1 MLAALSLRKQS
12 IKAANLKSSQAFF
25 PPFLHKQLKK
35 LLSKWSGLK
44 GDLLQDRQ
52 VCCLQEE
59 CMSALFSLEVLQAGA
74 VKGLILTHKEPPY
87 SCEDW
92 PGTQCS
98 GWRCAWCTARS
109 TPSPTRWS
117 PPAARTWTE
126 GPGWPAPEWPP
137 VALLVQQ
144 KWAFGQYAQYP
155 VLSDRSTM
163 CLHVPMSVCVFSFK
177 SIVNVFTCATERVYV
192 CVNVF
197 VCVCVCERERECMWC
212 CKFVTV
218 DRTGIL

>member
-1 MLAALSLRKQS
+1 MCYRTRKYTVYRRVRAS
-12 IKAANLKSSQAFF
+12 
-25 PPFLHKQLKK
+25 
-35 LLSKWSGLK
+35 
-44 GDLLQDRQ
+44 
-52 VCCLQEE
+52 
-59 CMSALFSLEVLQAGA
+59 FSLEVLQAGA

-144 KWAFGQYAQYP
+144 KWAFGS
-155 VLSDRSTM
+155 VCSVSCSFRSINNVFTRTNE
-163 CLHVPMSVCVFSFK
+163 CVCVFFQ
-177 SIVNVFTCATERVYV
+177 IHRQCVYMCHWACICV
-192 CVNVF
+192 CEC
-197 VCVCVCERERECMWC
+197 VCVCVCVWERER
-212 CKFVTV
+212 VYV
-218 DRTGIL
+218 VL